1 MQILNN
7 IFPMMIKKIIIYFSI
22 NINKNISIYKYTFFF
37 NILLFLIL
45 FDKILYIKIR
55 NNKIDNNEIIRIM
68 KYLNITEY
76 NKIKKKIKIAIY
88 SHSLRN
94 GGVEKI
100 TALLINYLI
109 KIQLFDI
116 YIFTDN
122 ISHNEYKISEKIK
135 RINIINGKINELKHK
150 LLINKIDIFIYQF
163 YDRNT
168 IQMLKSLKNIETI
181 FYNHSC
187 FLYWI
192 YANKNSIFKNI
203 YNEYKNA
210 KYVISLVPFENDF
223 LFKQWGINSIN
234 MNNFMTFDYDKIIP
248 SNLSSKK
255 ILMVGRGEDKNKR
268 FNLGINAMKYIKE
281 KIPESEMIII
291 SDEQKL
297 NDLKKLVKFLNLEK
311 NIHFVGYTSNPEL
324 YFKDASLH
332 IFPSIAEAFPMVL
345 SETKI
350 YGIPSILVGINY
362 VKNGNEGI
370 YVIYD
375 DQPETIAKI
384 AIKILNDEKY
394 RKRLGKAA
402 RRSMKKF
409 NNEKLANK
417 WIKLI
422 LSVYFGNEYYVN
434 LCSKEKYIK
443 EKDALSIIEKQVE
456 LIKMR
461 QKKMINLTVNDI
473 LNFTFMIHLK

>member
-1 MQILNN
+1 
-7 IFPMMIKKIIIYFSI
+7 
-22 NINKNISIYKYTFFF
+22 
-37 NILLFLIL
+37 
-45 FDKILYIKIR
+45 
-55 NNKIDNNEIIRIM
+55 M
-68 KYLNITEY
+68 K
-76 NKIKKKIKIAIY
+76 
-88 SHSLRN
+88 
-94 GGVEKI
+94 
-100 TALLINYLI
+100 
-109 KIQLFDI
+109 

-350 YGIPSILVGINY
+350 YGIPSILVGIDY